1 MTRRNGII
9 KFLSGLIA
17 IVAYWPLGLMGL
29 LQHLVN
35 YPRGSP
41 QWTAG
46 ALLAFVMSAPFV
58 LLCIGLIEAFT
69 GRPFRYISSKWNA
82 MSEGKQGLFAFVLL
96 CLGIGLVG
104 LLLYLAVGYF
114 SA

>member
-1 MTRRNGII
+1 MI
-9 KFLSGLIA
+9 KCLSGLIA

-29 LQHLVN
+29 LQHLAN

-46 ALLAFVMSAPFV
+46 AVLAFVMSAPFV
-58 LLCIGLIEAFT
+58 LLCIGAIEAVT
-69 GRPFRYISSKWNA
+69 GRPFRHISPRWNA

-96 CLGIGLVG
+96 CLGIGFVG
-104 LLLYLAVGYF
+104 LLLYLAVRYF
-114 SA
+114 SP